1 MIYNTEEARMLTE
14 EEIEALR
21 KKALELLASLT
32 EEEIAELLSVL
43 SQKR

>member
-1 MIYNTEEARMLTE
+1 MLTE
-14 EEIEALR
+14 EEMDALR
-21 KKALELLASLT
+21 KTAQELLASLT

>member
-1 MIYNTEEARMLTE
+1 MLTE
-14 EEIEALR
+14 EEMDVLR
-21 KKALELLASLT
+21 KKAQELLASLT

>member
-1 MIYNTEEARMLTE
+1 MFTE
-14 EEIEALR
+14 EEMVALR
-21 KKALELLASLT
+21 KKAQELLASLT

>member
-1 MIYNTEEARMLTE
+1 MLTE
-14 EEIEALR
+14 EEMDALR
-21 KKALELLASLT
+21 KKAQELLASLT

>member
-14 EEIEALR
+14 EEIDALR
-21 KKALELLASLT
+21 QKAQELLASLT
-32 EEEIAELLSVL
+32 EEEIAELLSLL

>member
-14 EEIEALR
+14 EEMEALR
-21 KKALELLASLT
+21 KKALELLASLS
-32 EEEIAELLSVL
+32 EEEIAELLSLL

>member
-1 MIYNTEEARMLTE
+1 MLTE
-14 EEIEALR
+14 EEMEVLR

>member
-14 EEIEALR
+14 EEMDALR
-21 KKALELLASLT
+21 KKAQELLASLT